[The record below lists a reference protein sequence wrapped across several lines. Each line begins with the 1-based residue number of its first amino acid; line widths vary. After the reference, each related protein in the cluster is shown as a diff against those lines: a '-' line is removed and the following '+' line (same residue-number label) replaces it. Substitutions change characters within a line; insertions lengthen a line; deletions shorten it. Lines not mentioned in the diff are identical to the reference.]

1 MSHKYLDVAHLNAPY
16 KEKALQ
22 GLSGDRAYRSQAD
35 LNAQYDPLPMRGLGG
50 GILSTG
56 PIGSLGAATSSYP
69 WREYSADT
77 VALQKAMN
85 EALKANGYCPITP
98 DGKLGPGTCGAV
110 KEMLEI
116 SGQTDQSPPS
126 TCQSFTAPTKGPCG
140 GGGTPAPPPGTQTKV
155 TPLVKASGFD
165 SGTLWIVAGGVVAVA
180 AIGGAFYFTRKGR

>member
-1 MSHKYLDVAHLNAPY
+1 MNHRYFDVAHLNAPY
-16 KEKALQ
+16 KTRALQ

-35 LNAQYDPLPMRGLGG
+35 LNAQYDPLPMRGLGAG
-50 GILSTG
+50 VLSAG
-56 PIGSLGAATSSYP
+56 PTGSLGAVTANYP
-69 WREYSADT
+69 WKQYSADT

-85 EALKANGYCPITP
+85 EALKANGYCQIEP
-98 DGKLGPGTCGAV
+98 DGKLGAATCGAI
-110 KEMLEI
+110 KKMLEI

-140 GGGTPAPPPGTQTKV
+140 GGTPAPPPGTPTKV